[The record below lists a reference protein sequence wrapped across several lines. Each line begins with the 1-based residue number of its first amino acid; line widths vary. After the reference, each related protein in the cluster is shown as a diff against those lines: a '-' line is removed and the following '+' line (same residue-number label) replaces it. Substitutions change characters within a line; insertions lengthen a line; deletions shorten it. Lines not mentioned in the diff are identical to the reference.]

1 MLFPNADVVV
11 NPLLLVLLG
20 VIVGTLGGFFGVGGG
35 FLITAGLLVFGVPT
49 LFAVGTGLTLI
60 MGSSIINALKHRN
73 LGNLDFRL
81 GLLTISGTVPAL
93 FLAER
98 LNAWLESAGIAG
110 PVIGFIYVGLLTF
123 LGIFILYDYLKTR
136 KGVASSRD
144 RVSTAGLA
152 RRLQALRIPPHSVLL
167 PGMGRVSMYASLPVS
182 AIESV
187 HILVPIAIGFGV
199 GFLAGLLGAGGGFV
213 LLPILIFVL
222 GVPTATAVGTGL
234 FQIIVTGAIGTVLYS
249 LSNHVDLLMA
259 VIMLAAASVGSQ
271 LGATATRF
279 VDASRIR
286 ILFGVTVLSGS
297 IAIALKQVSESS
309 DSLGFLGVAASV
321 ILLGVSG
328 AIAVVIGVLL
338 VQARRQESV
347 TGRMESSGGD

>member
-1 MLFPNADVVV
+1 MLFPNANVIV

-35 FLITAGLLVFGVPT
+35 FLITGGLLVFGVPP
-49 LFAVGTGLTLI
+49 LFTVGTGLTLI
-60 MGSSIINALKHRN
+60 MGSSIINVLKHRN

-81 GLLTISGTVPAL
+81 GLLTIGGTVPAL

-98 LNAWLESAGIAG
+98 LNVLLESAGIAE

-123 LGIFILYDYLKTR
+123 FGIFILYDYLKTR
-136 KGVASSRD
+136 KGVSNSRD
-144 RVSTAGLA
+144 KISTARLA
-152 RRLQALRIPPHSVLL
+152 HRLQDLRIPSHSILF
-167 PGMGRVSMYASLPVS
+167 PGMGRVSMYTSLPVS

-187 HILVPIAIGFGV
+187 HILVPIAMGFGV
-199 GFLAGLLGAGGGFV
+199 GFLAGLLGAGDGFI

-222 GVPTATAVGTGL
+222 GVPTAIAVGTGL
-234 FQIIVTGAIGTVLYS
+234 LQIIVTGAIGTVLYS

-259 VIMLAAASVGSQ
+259 VIMLAAASAGSQ

-286 ILFGVTVLSGS
+286 ILFGVTVLSAS
-297 IAIALKQVSESS
+297 IAIALKQISENVASP
-309 DSLGFLGVAASV
+309 DFLDAAASI

-328 AIAVVIGVLL
+328 AIVVVIGALL
-338 VQARRQESV
+338 LQARRVKTAMQQA
-347 TGRMESSGGD
+347 ESSVE